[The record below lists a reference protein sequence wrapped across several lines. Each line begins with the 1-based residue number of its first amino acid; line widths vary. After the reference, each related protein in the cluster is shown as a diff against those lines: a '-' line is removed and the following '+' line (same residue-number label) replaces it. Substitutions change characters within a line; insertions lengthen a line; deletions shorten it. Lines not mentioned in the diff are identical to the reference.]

1 MSHHNEIEEFLRE
14 RRLRLT
20 PQRLL
25 ILSAIADGEG
35 HLGVDEVYR
44 KVKESYPY
52 IDIAT
57 VYRTIHLLKKLGLV
71 TEVGIGDRLHY
82 ELTDPNRKHH
92 HLVCASCENAFD
104 LDPSYVE
111 EFRQTLSTRYNFEP
125 DFENFTVSGL
135 CAECK
140 RKEPGD

>member
-1 MSHHNEIEEFLRE
+1 MPHHTELLELLRE
-14 RRLRLT
+14 RGLRLT
-20 PQRLL
+20 PQRLF

-44 KVKESYPY
+44 KVRESYPY

-57 VYRTIHLLKKLGLV
+57 VYRTIHLLKKMGLV

-82 ELTDPNRKHH
+82 ELTDPNRRHH

-135 CAECK
+135 CAGCK
-140 RKEPGD
+140 RKESP

>member
-1 MSHHNEIEEFLRE
+1 MSHHIELLGLLRA
-14 RRLRLT
+14 RGLRLT
-20 PQRLL
+20 PQRLF

-35 HLGVDEVYR
+35 HLGVDEVFH
-44 KVKESYPY
+44 KVQESYPY

-82 ELTDPNRKHH
+82 EMTDPDRKHH
-92 HLVCASCENAFD
+92 HLVCSSCENAFD

-111 EFRQTLSTRYNFEP
+111 EFRQTLTTKYNFDP

-140 RKEPGD
+140 GKERM